1 MSGPGRAST
10 GRVGGGQFPADRHR
24 LLGDRQR
31 LGRTAQQREQGAE
44 VAHRPAPRHERRAQR
59 GPRRNQARLRA
70 ELARIDTAERGLIT
84 ELEAP
89 RRPRPTQPPGLAGPA
104 SAPASPTCTP
114 NAPAS
119 RPTLADLAAAAPPD
133 NDPALLDLL
142 PYRRRPVHPAPP
154 TGSKKPCSPRS
165 TSRPSTGTTRHQ
177 VTIWASLTDDTPRTI
192 AALLGDPRTD
202 SDTDPATPAQDTF
215 SHSAPAPMARFRPTS
230 MVALF

>member
-84 ELEAP
+84 ELEEPAD
-89 RRPRPTQPPGLAGPA
+89 PGDPA
-104 SAPASPTCTP
+104 ARACRARIRARFADLYAERTRIE
-114 NAPAS
+114 A
-119 RPTLADLAAAAPPD
+119 TLAELAAAAPPD
-133 NDPALLDLL
+133 NDPSVLDLL
-142 PYRRRPVHPAPP
+142 PYAAGVFTQAPARIQEALL
-154 TGSKKPCSPRS
+154 TAFDIHALYRS
-165 TSRPSTGTTRHQ
+165 DMHQ
-177 VTIWASLTDDTPRTI
+177 VTI
-192 AALLGDPRTD
+192 
-202 SDTDPATPAQDTF
+202 
-215 SHSAPAPMARFRPTS
+215 
-230 MVALF
+230 